1 MRFTFEDT
9 FFPFKISKRN
19 FIVQLAFILSI
30 PRHTFAKDQSKY
42 SAMWVWK
49 DRVLSTEQVGAFA
62 EKHGIDTLFV
72 YVSPEAGRALFKG
85 DNSALANLKEM
96 RGNGRKLYALVGEPE
111 WAWGTTR
118 IPEHAQM
125 ALELAA
131 NQRIFDG
138 IHFDIEPHSLEEWQ
152 ISNERI
158 KLMRGLIEF
167 YQLIRNYSQTT
178 VIEAAVN
185 PIYAELSISSGNF
198 LEQIMKNVDAIS
210 IMAYRK
216 DVRRALDW
224 ANPSI
229 QIAEKIDKGWRMALA
244 VDDSGILTSW
254 NNLSSLQLNELVA
267 NIQRQIIMNKSYK
280 NYLGLSYQDYDGLK
294 EVFERH

>member
-1 MRFTFEDT
+1 MRFTFEDA
-9 FFPFKISKRN
+9 FFPLKISKRN

-125 ALELAA
+125 ALELAT

-229 QIAEKIDKGWRMALA
+229 QIAEKIDKGWRMGLA

>member
-1 MRFTFEDT
+1 MRFTFEDA
-9 FFPFKISKRN
+9 FFLFKISKRN
-19 FIVQLAFILSI
+19 FLVQLAFILSI

-178 VIEAAVN
+178 VIEATVN

-254 NNLSSLQLNELVA
+254 SNLSSLQLNELVA